1 MKLSLVLP
9 MLCHVLYASSVRIR
23 CNKILL
29 LTVRWGLLILY
40 SGMVLPGILTGL
52 VLFNSLEIKNDMAC
66 PPPNLDAQ
74 RQLRK
79 EGMI

>member
-1 MKLSLVLP
+1 
-9 MLCHVLYASSVRIR
+9 
-23 CNKILL
+23 
-29 LTVRWGLLILY
+29 
-40 SGMVLPGILTGL
+40 MVLPGILTGL